1 MSSDDN
7 KILISE
13 RADVAGAVVMFNEFL
28 GTPKGER
35 SNMPHDVLKGILA
48 MDLEINTDTLS
59 GDATAMELIMLKL
72 VERGMKGDMAAI
84 GMIIREVQHE
94 GVSKH
99 QYVDTLPDDVKYL
112 YPDVTFTEDAPRG
125 SVIEISAD
133 DVHEVIE
140 KKEQDI
146 NELTNSWG

>member
-13 RADVAGAVVMFNEFL
+13 RADVAGAVMMYNDFL

-48 MDLEINTDTLS
+48 MDLDIDTELHS
-59 GDATAMELIMLKL
+59 GDATAMEMIMLKL

-112 YPDVTFTEDAPRG
+112 YPDVNFSDDAGRPM
-125 SVIEISAD
+125 IDISAD
-133 DVHEVIE
+133 EVHEVIE
-140 KKEQDI
+140 SKEQDI
-146 NELTNSWG
+146 NELTDSWG